1 MAIDSRGQVTTTG
14 MLNKPNMNVQVPNMS
29 NLIPPKQEVK
39 QPVQK
44 VKQPIQVA
52 TQPVDNTSRESGI
65 VENIQRNITAED
77 MTVLEPVLS
86 PSVKRV
92 LAKIMPEI
100 TSLLEGVGSNEET
113 IPVKFSVIDSL
124 PTEVQ
129 NFILEANNPQTMDN
143 NNVPLDTQTAQAPSG
158 MMAPE
163 GLPEQDDSD
172 VDISQEL
179 V

>member
-1 MAIDSRGQVTTTG
+1 MAINQRGNVTTTG
-14 MLNKPNMNVQVPNMS
+14 MMNKPIGNTQVPDMS
-29 NLIPPKQEVK
+29 TLTSPQQPVEKKQLVKAK
-39 QPVQK
+39 QPVQQIK
-44 VKQPIQVA
+44 DPNEINVGE
-52 TQPVDNTSRESGI
+52 RL
-65 VENIQRNITAED
+65 RNITAED

-124 PTEVQ
+124 PTEIQ
-129 NFILEANNPQTMDN
+129 NFILQANNPQTMDN
-143 NNVPLDTQTAQAPSG
+143 NNVPLDTQTTQVPSG

>member
-1 MAIDSRGQVTTTG
+1 MAINQRGNVTTTG
-14 MLNKPNMNVQVPNMS
+14 MINKPIGNTQFPDMS
-29 NLIPPKQEVK
+29 NLTPPQ
-39 QPVQK
+39 QP
-44 VKQPIQVA
+44 
-52 TQPVDNTSRESGI
+52 TQPVKAKPPVQQVTAQQVKNPNEINVGKRLK
-65 VENIQRNITAED
+65 NITAED

-163 GLPEQDDSD
+163 SLPEQDDSG

>member
-1 MAIDSRGQVTTTG
+1 MAINQRGNVTTTG
-14 MLNKPNMNVQVPNMS
+14 MMNKPIGNLQVPDMS
-29 NLIPPKQEVK
+29 NLTPPQSVETR
-39 QPVQK
+39 QPVKAKSSVQQ
-44 VKQPIQVA
+44 VKDPNEI
-52 TQPVDNTSRESGI
+52 
-65 VENIQRNITAED
+65 NIGERLRNITAED

-124 PTEVQ
+124 PTEIQ

-143 NNVPLDTQTAQAPSG
+143 NNVPLDTNVQSG
-158 MMAPE
+158 MMTKQPSSMIGTTE
-163 GLPEQDDSD
+163 SDINYESIDSD
-172 VDISQEL
+172 L